1 LSLKPFI
8 IDLARYRETW
18 NDFRINRAALFL
30 RDPSR
35 LEEVRDEMAKRYA
48 GTHRVLP
55 VSNRDLRTEILAI
68 FDQTFSI
75 AHALKVIAFLVAILG
90 IVNSMLALVIERER
104 DFGILRAVG
113 TFRAQIRKM
122 TLLEAELMGIVSFF
136 LAAGSGILLAMILI
150 YVINKQSFGWTIQ
163 LFPVPSVFVQALAL
177 VICAAFLAGLI
188 PAYAAVRKRVAEA
201 VKME

>member
-1 LSLKPFI
+1 
-8 IDLARYRETW
+8 
-18 NDFRINRAALFL
+18 
-30 RDPSR
+30 
-35 LEEVRDEMAKRYA
+35 
-48 GTHRVLP
+48 VLP
-55 VSNRDLRTEILAI
+55 VSNRELRTEILEI

-104 DFGILRAVG
+104 DFGILRAIG
-113 TFRAQIRKM
+113 AFRAQIRKM

-163 LFPVPSVFVQALAL
+163 LSPVPSVFAQALAL
-177 VICAAFLAGLI
+177 VVCAAFLAGLI
-188 PAYAAVRKRVAEA
+188 PAYAAVKKRVAEV